1 MVREGVELERG
12 ACKEEWEIHDGEDE
26 VEEGKREVNS
36 KRRGRAG
43 RSGAAVQ
50 RGPKRRRRGGRG
62 GHR

>member
-12 ACKEEWEIHDGEDE
+12 ACKEGWEIHDGEDE

-43 RSGAAVQ
+43 RSGAAC
-50 RGPKRRRRGGRG
+50 
-62 GHR
+62 